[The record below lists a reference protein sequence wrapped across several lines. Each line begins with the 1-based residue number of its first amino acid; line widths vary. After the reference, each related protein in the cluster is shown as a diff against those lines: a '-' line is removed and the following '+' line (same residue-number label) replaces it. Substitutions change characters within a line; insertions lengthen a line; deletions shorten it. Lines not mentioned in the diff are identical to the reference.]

1 MEYFHFKKV
10 NDLRAFLANRHEDIN
25 LNASISQ
32 PSFYFVT
39 TDKVIHRATG
49 TKMLAQVLNDLFGN
63 YYSVEDSTTVTRQR
77 GTLAYALQEQQEE
90 VETSVQEEKEEVIS
104 EPEVEEVVEVV
115 EDSPSLISLDVKEDA
130 FADDSKEPDWAWIE
144 SLGTDKSAKE
154 EFDAYASEEFNIP
167 LNRTM
172 KFSNMVK
179 KFKEELAKR

>member
-10 NDLRAFLANRHEDIN
+10 NDLRAFLSKRHEEIN

-39 TDKVIHRATG
+39 TDKVVHRATG

-63 YYSVEDSTTVTRQR
+63 YYSVEDSVTVTRQR
-77 GTLAYALQEQQEE
+77 GTLAYALQEKQEK
-90 VETSVQEEKEEVIS
+90 VETPVQEEEKEVTP
-104 EPEVEEVVEVV
+104 EPEVKEVV
-115 EDSPSLISLDVKEDA
+115 EDSPSLVSLDVEEDGNEEA
-130 FADDSKEPDWAWIE
+130 SKEPDWAWIE

-154 EFDAYASEEFNIP
+154 EFDAYASDEFNIS

>member
-10 NDLRAFLANRHEDIN
+10 NDLRTFLSKRHEEIN

-39 TDKVIHRATG
+39 TDKVVHRATG

-63 YYSVEDSTTVTRQR
+63 YYSVKDSTTVTRQR
-77 GTLAYALQEQQEE
+77 GTLAYALQEQEK
-90 VETSVQEEKEEVIS
+90 VETSVQEEEKEEVIP
-104 EPEVEEVVEVV
+104 EPEVEEVV
-115 EDSPSLISLDVKEDA
+115 EDSPSLISLDVEEVVEDG
-130 FADDSKEPDWAWIE
+130 KEPDWAWIE

-154 EFDAYASEEFNIP
+154 EFDAYASDEFNIS

>member
-10 NDLRAFLANRHEDIN
+10 NDLRAFLAKRHEDIN
-25 LNASISQ
+25 LNVSISQ

-39 TDKVIHRATG
+39 TDKVVHRVTG

-63 YYSVEDSTTVTRQR
+63 YYSVEESTTVTRQR
-77 GTLAYALQEQQEE
+77 GTLAYALQEQEK
-90 VETSVQEEKEEVIS
+90 VETSVQEEKEEVIP
-104 EPEVEEVVEVV
+104 EPEVEEVVD
-115 EDSPSLISLDVKEDA
+115 DSPSLISLDVEESVVTED
-130 FADDSKEPDWAWIE
+130 DKEPDWAWIE

-154 EFDAYASEEFNIP
+154 EFDTYASDEFNIS

>member
-10 NDLRAFLANRHEDIN
+10 NNLRAFLAKRHEEIN

-39 TDKVIHRATG
+39 TDKVVHRATG

-77 GTLAYALQEQQEE
+77 GTLAYALQEK
-90 VETSVQEEKEEVIS
+90 VETTVQEEKEVVS
-104 EPEVEEVVEVV
+104 EPEVEEVVE
-115 EDSPSLISLDVKEDA
+115 DLSNLISLEVEEEVVTEDVKD
-130 FADDSKEPDWAWIE
+130 PDWAWIE
-144 SLGTDKSAKE
+144 SLENTPEDKL
-154 EFDAYASEEFNIP
+154 EFDKYCESEFSVK
-167 LNRTM
+167 LSRTM
-172 KFSNMVK
+172 KLSNMIK

>member
-10 NDLRAFLANRHEDIN
+10 NNLRAFLAKRHEEIN

-39 TDKVIHRATG
+39 TDKVVHRATG

-63 YYSVEDSTTVTRQR
+63 FYSVEDSITVTRQR
-77 GTLAYALQEQQEE
+77 GTLAYTLQEQ
-90 VETSVQEEKEEVIS
+90 
-104 EPEVEEVVEVV
+104 EEVVE
-115 EDSPSLISLDVKEDA
+115 DV
-130 FADDSKEPDWAWIE
+130 KEPDWAWIE

-154 EFDAYASEEFNIP
+154 EFDAYASDEFNIS

>member
-10 NDLRAFLANRHEDIN
+10 NDLRAFLSKRHEEIN

-39 TDKVIHRATG
+39 ADKVVHRATG

-63 YYSVEDSTTVTRQR
+63 YYSVEDSVTVTRQR
-77 GTLAYALQEQQEE
+77 GTLAYALQEKQEK
-90 VETSVQEEKEEVIS
+90 VETSVQEEKEEVIP
-104 EPEVEEVVEVV
+104 EQEVEEVVEG
-115 EDSPSLISLDVKEDA
+115 SPSLVSLDVEEEEEDV
-130 FADDSKEPDWAWIE
+130 ADDIKEPDWAWIE

-154 EFDAYASEEFNIP
+154 EFDAYASDEFNIS

-179 KFKEELAKR
+179 KFKEELATR

>member
-39 TDKVIHRATG
+39 ADKVVHQATG

-63 YYSVEDSTTVTRQR
+63 YYYSVEDSVTVTRQR
-77 GTLAYALQEQQEE
+77 GTLAYALQEKQEE
-90 VETSVQEEKEEVIS
+90 VIP
-104 EPEVEEVVEVV
+104 EPEVEEVVE
-115 EDSPSLISLDVKEDA
+115 DLPSLISLDVEEEITEG
-130 FADDSKEPDWAWIE
+130 SKEPDWAWIE
-144 SLGTDKSAKE
+144 SLENTPEDKL
-154 EFDAYASEEFNIP
+154 EFDKYCESEFSVK
-167 LNRTM
+167 LSRTM
-172 KFSNMVK
+172 KLSNMIK

>member
-10 NDLRAFLANRHEDIN
+10 NDLRAFLAKRHEDIN
-25 LNASISQ
+25 LNASISH

-39 TDKVIHRATG
+39 TDKVVHRATG

-63 YYSVEDSTTVTRQR
+63 YYSVEDSITVTRQR
-77 GTLAYALQEQQEE
+77 GTLAYALQEKQEK
-90 VETSVQEEKEEVIS
+90 VETAVQEEKEEVIT
-104 EPEVEEVVEVV
+104 EPEVEVVV
-115 EDSPSLISLDVKEDA
+115 EDSPSLISLGVEEDVVAE
-130 FADDSKEPDWAWIE
+130 DSKEPDWAWIE

-154 EFDAYASEEFNIP
+154 EFDSYASEEFNIS

-179 KFKEELAKR
+179 KFKEELATR